1 VLVVGEAC
9 GSRKNGVGAGSL
21 EEGLIVLWR
30 RWFSAP
36 LEYATPA
43 ASSISAATI
52 SFCVRRLPGGRRLP
66 LLLGLDRIGAPPSP
80 PVGRVLP

>member
-1 VLVVGEAC
+1 VPVVGERR
-9 GSRKNGVGAGSL
+9 GDRKNAVGAGSL

-43 ASSISAATI
+43 AINTSAATA
-52 SFCVRRLPGGRRLP
+52 SFPVRRLP
-66 LLLGLDRIGAPPSP
+66 LLLGPDRGLDHIGAP

>member
-1 VLVVGEAC
+1 VTVVGERR
-9 GSRKNGVGAGSL
+9 GDRKNAVGAGSL

-43 ASSISAATI
+43 AISISAATV
-52 SFCVRRLPGGRRLP
+52 SLREWRFPRLRRLP
-66 LLLGLDRIGAPPSP
+66 LLLGMEGAGAGAWL
-80 PVGRVLP
+80 VGRVLP